1 MQQNWF
7 RISKRSSFLNTLKA
21 RVKAQAFAIDVTAY
35 TKNAGQHLLSL

>member
-7 RISKRSSFLNTLKA
+7 RISKRYSFLNNIKA
-21 RVKAQAFAIDVTAY
+21 RVKARAFAIDITAY